1 MEQPT
6 TRRSRTLSL
15 AGAATSIIFVATK
28 HVFCRDESMR
38 ACYLLLVAAP
48 ASDRTRVCHDKIR
61 LLSRQKY
68 ACRDKT
74 FAATQCLLLAAA
86 ANDRTRV
93 LHLQAGLELVTV
105 APLSHLVESASCG
118 PVLHMATVSDG
129 VTSTYPYHG
138 RVWPGELLDVTLDA

>member
-28 HVFCRDESMR
+28 HVFCRDESML

-48 ASDRTRVCHDKIR
+48 ASDRTRVCRDKTQSSVATKVCLLVTCYLWQLQPVIEPVFVATKHS

-74 FAATQCLLLAAA
+74 FAATKCLLLAAA

-93 LHLQAGLELVTV
+93 LHLQAGL
-105 APLSHLVESASCG
+105 
-118 PVLHMATVSDG
+118 
-129 VTSTYPYHG
+129 
-138 RVWPGELLDVTLDA
+138 